1 MIRVTISE
9 IIKGKLWDW
18 GISTKWL
25 EQVTVVLS
33 LLHLLQYWLTEI
45 IQNHNS
51 AQIFVPA
58 LKRCAFSQV
67 VWSNIMKLKHIQ
79 TYLGTYLQ
87 FIFLGKISKGVWFYL
102 PIGIMLVISG
112 IMLCLAL
119 IEIKKQKNIESGTW
133 KKLLERYCAEV
144 LA

>member
-1 MIRVTISE
+1 
-9 IIKGKLWDW
+9 
-18 GISTKWL
+18 
-25 EQVTVVLS
+25 
-33 LLHLLQYWLTEI
+33 
-45 IQNHNS
+45 
-51 AQIFVPA
+51 
-58 LKRCAFSQV
+58 
-67 VWSNIMKLKHIQ
+67 MKLKHMQ
-79 TYLGTYLQ
+79 TYLGAYLQ